1 MQPDRSTS
9 GRPGRDH
16 PRRDRTAL
24 VQALR
29 ELVATLSRETASH
42 SISRT
47 AAGTLASLE
56 RHGALRIS
64 DLTRLE
70 AVGQP
75 AMTGLV
81 QRLESAG
88 LVQRTTDP
96 DDRRASLID
105 LTAAGR
111 QALDDRRRAHDALLA
126 ARLDRLH
133 PDHLDALD
141 RALEAIVELTQE
153 DHDQPH

>member
-1 MQPDRSTS
+1 MLA
-9 GRPGRDH
+9 
-16 PRRDRTAL
+16 RT
-24 VQALR
+24 LR
-29 ELVATLSRETASH
+29 ELVTTIARETASL
-42 SISRT
+42 SVSRT
-47 AAGTLASLE
+47 AAGTLAALE

-81 QRLESAG
+81 QRLETAG
-88 LVQRTTDP
+88 LVRRTADP

-105 LTAAGR
+105 LTDAGR
-111 QALDDRRRAHDALLA
+111 EALEDRRRAQDSMVV
-126 ARLDRLH
+126 ARLDRLR
-133 PDHLDALD
+133 PEHLVALD
-141 RALEAIVELTQE
+141 RALDALVELTQE